1 MLPRTLEISRTKAQL
16 FWYVRNLGESECY
29 HIWCTHGV
37 QLGVHGFGHL
47 TRWWQGMAAE
57 ERYQSAFVRRL
68 EHREGR
74 PWQGVLKYRDANGS
88 WKQKTRMFDRE
99 TVRTKSQANAALA
112 AWKAEE
118 ERDARAMDALMP
130 VTEYVG
136 RFIDAREAAGE
147 IEASTVTDY
156 RKSARRMEDAFSAT
170 PMRDLDRKA
179 VRAWKDS
186 LVARGLAPATVTK
199 ALRLLHM
206 VCEQAVMDGDLPS
219 NPCQGVKAP
228 SLGSGKRARNAL
240 SDSSMD
246 RLMAALAEAEPNA
259 FVTAVQIAIRTGMRQ
274 GEICALRWRDVDLPG
289 GRIHV
294 THAIGQAGGRF
305 YVKAPKNEGSVRSIS
320 IPRDLRS
327 ALEARRDA
335 VRGELA
341 AGGVTEGKRGYEAA
355 FGALYVVGDID
366 GRFYTPTI
374 LSRDWKALATALGI
388 VDTQGRRATFHDLR
402 HTFATVAIA
411 AGEDIAGVSGNLGH
425 STVSTT
431 LNIYTTARERSK
443 ASAMGAVDRALR
455 EHAPAP
461 VVPFRRDG
469 TGG

>member
-1 MLPRTLEISRTKAQL
+1 
-16 FWYVRNLGESECY
+16 
-29 HIWCTHGV
+29 
-37 QLGVHGFGHL
+37 
-47 TRWWQGMAAE
+47 MADE
-57 ERYQSAFVRRL
+57 PERYTQAFVTRREDRAGKPWMAVL
-68 EHREGR
+68 RWRTDNPDFVER
-74 PWQGVLKYRDANGS
+74 PVGEDTRLP
-88 WKQKTRMFDRE
+88 KQRRRFRWEQKSRMLDPKA
-99 TVRTKSQANAALA
+99 VRTKTQAMAALA

-118 ERDARAMDALMP
+118 ERDARALDALMP

-147 IEASTVTDY
+147 LEASTVTDY
-156 RKSARRMEDAFSAT
+156 RKSARRMEGAFSRV
-170 PMRDLDRKA
+170 PLRDLDRKA

-186 LVARGLAPATVTK
+186 LVARGLAASTVTK

-206 VCEQAVMDGDLPS
+206 VCGQAVMDGDLPD

-246 RLMAALAEAEPNA
+246 RLMASLADAEPTA
-259 FVTAVQIAIRTGMRQ
+259 FATAVQLAVRTGMRQ
-274 GEICALRWRDVDLPG
+274 GEICALRWRDVDPSG

-305 YVKAPKNEGSVRSIS
+305 YVKAPKNEGSVRSIAV
-320 IPRDLRS
+320 PHDLM
-327 ALEARRDA
+327 AVLGARREA

-341 AGGVTEGKRGYEAA
+341 AGGVREGQRGYEAA
-355 FGALYVVGDID
+355 FGSLYVVGGLD
-366 GRFYTPTI
+366 GGFYTPTI

-411 AGEDIAGVSGNLGH
+411 AGEDVAGVSGNLGH
-425 STVSTT
+425 STVATT

-443 ASAMGAVDRALR
+443 ESAMGAVERALR
-455 EHAPAP
+455 AHAPAP
-461 VVPFRRDG
+461 VVPIRRDG
-469 TGG
+469 TRG